1 MPGITFDTSVF
12 IAYKPATFPAGFL
25 LSAVVMQELAV
36 GALDK
41 SRLQQLNAARC
52 AYEKDG
58 RLLVPTGEDWWIA
71 GKVLN
76 SLLRGL
82 KSRRGGLTPRLPAT
96 EKQRIIRDVLIAR
109 TVRRAGAL
117 LITDNVKDFKLIA
130 RFCAARTLDGQ
141 AIFQSG
147 LKVIRHSF
155 LALLT
160 NPLQQ
165 HPPGRAR

>member
-1 MPGITFDTSVF
+1 MPGITYDTSVF
-12 IAYKPATFPAGFL
+12 IAYQPAAFPAGFL
-25 LSAVVMQELAV
+25 LSAVVVQELAA

-41 SRLQQLNAARC
+41 SGLQQLDTVRR

-58 RLLVPTGEDWWIA
+58 KLLVPTGEDWWLA

-82 KSRRGGLTPRLPAT
+82 KSRHSGLTPKLPAT

-117 LITDNVKDFKLIA
+117 LVTDNTKDFKMIA
-130 RFCAARTLDGQ
+130 RFCAVRT
-141 AIFQSG
+141 
-147 LKVIRHSF
+147 V
-155 LALLT
+155 T
-160 NPLQQ
+160 
-165 HPPGRAR
+165 GRQYFG